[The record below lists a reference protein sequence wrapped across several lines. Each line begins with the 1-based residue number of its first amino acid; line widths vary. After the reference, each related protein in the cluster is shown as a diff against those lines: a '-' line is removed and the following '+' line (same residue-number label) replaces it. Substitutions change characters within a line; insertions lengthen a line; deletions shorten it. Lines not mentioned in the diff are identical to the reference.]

1 MSTVSRIAR
10 ALRRYGLTVRLVA
23 VLGIV
28 VVAGAAAVSSA
39 LLGRSAT
46 ATALIAV
53 LVTVAVAGLVET
65 RRRSA
70 VTDRGMR
77 DLRVMVEQ
85 TQRRLMVAAEHERV
99 AAADRHQVLS
109 AEISALRGLLGERA
123 GADDPQDT
131 PVATI
136 PIPTS
141 LRNL

>member
-1 MSTVSRIAR
+1 
-10 ALRRYGLTVRLVA
+10 
-23 VLGIV
+23 
-28 VVAGAAAVSSA
+28 
-39 LLGRSAT
+39 
-46 ATALIAV
+46 
-53 LVTVAVAGLVET
+53 VAVAGLVET
-65 RRRSA
+65 RRRST
-70 VTDRGMR
+70 VTDRALR
-77 DLRVMVEQ
+77 DLRVTVEQ

-109 AEISALRGLLGERA
+109 AEISALRGLPGERA